1 MRGRLRTAALVLS
14 AVAAVTVVPASN
26 AAASTGAQGGTGG
39 ATVRTVT
46 FVDTS
51 RATPALT
58 EPRRSAKNT
67 RTLKTTIWIPTHPRG
82 PYPLIAFAH
91 GCGGSARD
99 YDSLLQAWAAAGY
112 VVAAPAFPVSSLH
125 SPGVA
130 CVTDISS
137 QPGDIS
143 FVISRVLAL
152 DRARHGLGHIV
163 DRAHIG
169 VAGHSLGGVTTLG
182 VAFRSCCRDHR
193 ITAAISFAGTP
204 LIRGTDFHG
213 VVTPLMLVHGDADQ
227 TVNYSASTTA
237 FAKAVGPR
245 DLLTILGG
253 MHSGY
258 LGGDDPAS
266 QAVLRATLDFW
277 AGYLRGDSAALA
289 RLHSDAVVPGG
300 TTLQRAG

>member
-1 MRGRLRTAALVLS
+1 M
-14 AVAAVTVVPASN
+14 
-26 AAASTGAQGGTGG
+26 
-39 ATVRTVT
+39 T

-51 RATPALT
+51 RATPGVT
-58 EPRRSAKNT
+58 DPHRSAKNS
-67 RTLKTTIWIPTHPRG
+67 RTLKTTIWLPAHPNG
-82 PYPLIAFAH
+82 TYPLIAFAH

-99 YDSLLQAWAAAGY
+99 YAPLLQAWAAAGY
-112 VVAAPAFPVSSLH
+112 VVAAPDFPVSSLH

-130 CVTDISS
+130 CATDIAN

-143 FVISRVLAL
+143 FVITRVLAL

-182 VAFRSCCRDHR
+182 VAFRSCCRDRR
-193 ITAAISFAGTP
+193 IMAAISFAGTP

-213 VVTPLMLVHGDADQ
+213 VATPLMLVHGDADQ
-227 TVNYSASTTA
+227 TVNYSASVTA
-237 FAKAVGPR
+237 FAKAAGPR

-258 LGGDDPAS
+258 LVGSDPVS
-266 QAVLRATLDFW
+266 QAVRRATLDFW
-277 AGYLRGDSAALA
+277 AGYLRNDSAALA
-289 RLHSDAVVPGG
+289 RLRSDAVIPGA
-300 TTLQRAG
+300 TTLQSAG

>member
-1 MRGRLRTAALVLS
+1 MTGRLHAEAAALSIVVAVL
-14 AVAAVTVVPASN
+14 VVPMSS
-26 AAASTGAQGGTGG
+26 AAASTRTQGPSGV
-39 ATVRTVT
+39 TVRTVT

-51 RATPALT
+51 RATPAVT
-58 EPRRSAKNT
+58 EPRRSAKAS
-67 RTLKTTIWIPTHPRG
+67 RTLKTTIWIPARPGG

-99 YDSLLQAWAAAGY
+99 YDALLQAWAAAGY
-112 VVAAPAFPVSSLH
+112 VVAAPDFPVSSLH

-130 CVTDISS
+130 CVTDTAS

-163 DRAHIG
+163 DAAHVG

-182 VAFRSCCRDHR
+182 VAFRSCCRDRR
-193 ITAAISFAGTP
+193 ITAAISFAGSP
-204 LIRGTDFHG
+204 LIAGTDFRG
-213 VVTPLMLVHGDADQ
+213 VATPLMLVHGDADQ
-227 TVNYSASTTA
+227 TVSYSQSRAV

-258 LGGDDPAS
+258 LGGGDPVS

-277 AGYLRGDSAALA
+277 AGYLRGDPAALA
-289 RLHSDAVVPGG
+289 RLPSDAVVPGA